1 MSFLNSLFNT
11 ATGTPSTGGRPGAPA
26 PTVTPGAPAVAAT
39 PAAPAAPV
47 EPSFTSELD
56 KFKSMWQTPTTDDG
70 KPVQAP
76 VDPLS
81 QPVFTLDRQKV
92 IDSAGKM
99 NFTGEI
105 NPELLQKALGGDGNA
120 LAAIIDGAVRNAVAG
135 VTLSQADLLNQAML
149 TNNQRVTAAL
159 PTHINRTTLLNSQTD
174 DPVLSHPAVQPL
186 LTALKQ
192 TAFARNPNAKPA
204 DIEAEVHNYIRGLA
218 TAVVDSSPENI
229 KRQQQQQAGEVDW
242 MSALGIPATT
252 QR

>member
-1 MSFLNSLFNT
+1 MSFLTSLFNP
-11 ATGTPSTGGRPGAPA
+11 ATGTPSAGGRSAPTPAPA
-26 PTVTPGAPAVAAT
+26 ASPAPAI
-39 PAAPAAPV
+39 PAAPAPGTP

-70 KPVQAP
+70 KPAPTP

-81 QPVFTLDRQKV
+81 QPVFTLDKQKV
-92 IDSAGKM
+92 LESASKM
-99 NFTGEI
+99 NFTGDI

-135 VTLSQADLLNQAML
+135 VTLSQADLLNQALL

-218 TAVVDSSPENI
+218 AAVVDSSPEKI
-229 KRQQQQQAGEVDW
+229 KQQQQKQAGEVDW
-242 MSALGIPATT
+242 MSALGIPANT
-252 QR
+252 QQ